1 MSFLSSARASRPA
14 KSSTP
19 PEPVRGLTRQA
30 NEPRS
35 LRSVLPSPSPVFVA
49 ACMVVIAGSL
59 AMVLYL
65 RAGLG
70 LAEAG
75 WIGFAAL
82 MVMILAEF
90 FSARSREKAAVER
103 QLREVNGVS
112 AALQNQIE
120 GLTVRVTDLETML
133 TVRIEAMIDERV
145 SGLEDEVAE
154 LKAANDS
161 LREEFDAGKLAR
173 PAHPP
178 AISMTAFEAQ
188 IATPEKPALAP
199 SPFEGLDDAASVDRL
214 KRCIV
219 DRGPDIL
226 LQPVVSLP
234 QRQVRFHEALCR
246 LRDDERTL
254 RPDQFIPFAERTGVM
269 PILDNAVLYRSVQ
282 IIQKMA
288 RNQRGSATFCN
299 VSTQTLSDSSY
310 VEQFVG
316 LLSDNTELS
325 QALVLEFR
333 QADFAAM
340 GPVEISNLEALA
352 ERGLRFSVDTVNS
365 LDLDCATMADR
376 KVRYVKIDAS
386 LLLDPALAASANIHA
401 ADIAAL
407 LARYGIE
414 LIVTRIETEAQV
426 IDLLDYDVKFG
437 QGTLFS
443 PPKPVRID

>member
-1 MSFLSSARASRPA
+1 MSLLSSAKASRPA
-14 KSSTP
+14 SPKP
-19 PEPVRGLTRQA
+19 AKDAA
-30 NEPRS
+30 NGTGS
-35 LRSVLPSPSPVFVA
+35 LRSVLPSASPVFVA

-65 RAGLG
+65 RAGLS
-70 LAEAG
+70 LAESG

-82 MVMILAEF
+82 MIMILAEF

-103 QLREVNGVS
+103 QLREITGVS

-133 TVRIEAMIDERV
+133 TVRIETMIDERV
-145 SGLEDEVAE
+145 SGLESEVAG
-154 LKAANDS
+154 LKSSTDRLKEDLEA
-161 LREEFDAGKLAR
+161 RLAQ

-178 AISMTAFEAQ
+178 AIAATAFEAQ
-188 IATPEKPALAP
+188 AAIQSEPVLAP
-199 SPFEGLDDAASVDRL
+199 SPFTGLDDTQSVDRL

-246 LRDDERTL
+246 LRDDDERTL

-282 IIQKMA
+282 IMQKMA
-288 RNQRGSATFCN
+288 RNQRGAATFCN
-299 VSTQTLSDSSY
+299 ISTQTLSDSGY
-310 VEQFVG
+310 FEQFVG
-316 LLSDNTELS
+316 LLSANTDLS

-340 GPVEISNLEALA
+340 GPVEISNLAALA
-352 ERGLRFSVDTVNS
+352 ELGLRFSVDTVKS

-407 LARYGIE
+407 LARYGID